1 MPCSAGA
8 LLRWGVNDMKRR
20 LSRRRAGLDG
30 RSGVRCAWAGLVLTL
45 VALIAA
51 PEPAHPTDAL
61 PGIIGTDN
69 RLPERSNDL
78 PWIAIGRVNREVG
91 GFCTG
96 VLIGPRTAI
105 TAAHC
110 LWNSRTNQWLP
121 PDAIHFVLG
130 WRSGEHLAHARVIHV
145 RASPDLMFDIH
156 GKPTR
161 LTDDWALI
169 ELDGL
174 LGDTIGSLPMLS
186 IEPSAAV
193 AFATNR
199 DLVSAAG
206 YSQDR
211 PHLLYRQGGCRV
223 SGTSDGGRLLLHDC
237 DLTRGTSGAPIMIER
252 DGRYS
257 VIAVQ
262 VGVVNRNGQE
272 RGVAVIPITAEARQV
287 N

>member
-1 MPCSAGA
+1 MSKMRLWPSRRPAAPDRRSGARAARAALA
-8 LLRWGVNDMKRR
+8 LL
-20 LSRRRAGLDG
+20 A
-30 RSGVRCAWAGLVLTL
+30 LVG
-45 VALIAA
+45 ASA
-51 PEPAHPTDAL
+51 PAHASDAL
-61 PGIIGTDN
+61 PGIIGADDRT
-69 RLPERSNDL
+69 PERSNDL

-96 VLIGPRTAI
+96 VLVGPRTAL

-121 PDAIHFVLG
+121 PDTIHFVLG
-130 WRSGEHLAHARVIHV
+130 WRGGQHVAHARVIHV
-145 RASPDLMFDIH
+145 RASPGLMFDIH

-161 LTDDWALI
+161 LIDDWALI
-169 ELDGL
+169 ELDGP
-174 LGDTIGSLPMLS
+174 LGDEIGSLPMLS
-186 IEPSAAV
+186 VEPSAAV
-193 AFATNR
+193 AFAANR
-199 DLVSAAG
+199 DAVSAAG

-211 PHLLYRQGGCRV
+211 PHLLYRQGVCRL

-262 VGVVNRNGQE
+262 VGVVKRNGEE
-272 RGVAVIPITAEARQV
+272 RGVAVIPITAEARRV